1 MARSLI
7 TGALSFCCVQL
18 QKRKEIAQSLRE
30 MNRENVAKLALREKQ
45 KLKDAEEDK
54 RLMKEY
60 QERLD
65 RQEREGCLPGVRLGK
80 RSCCLH
86 ASHY

>member
-1 MARSLI
+1 
-7 TGALSFCCVQL
+7 
-18 QKRKEIAQSLRE
+18 
-30 MNRENVAKLALREKQ
+30 MNRENVAKLAVREEQ

-65 RQEREGCLPGVRLGK
+65 RQEMGGNVVCSTCLLWETVVLAPYEPH
-80 RSCCLH
+80 LH
-86 ASHY
+86 RPRHPFKVETS

>member
-1 MARSLI
+1 
-7 TGALSFCCVQL
+7 
-18 QKRKEIAQSLRE
+18 

-60 QERLD
+60 QEKLD
-65 RQEREGCLPGVRLGK
+65 RQEKEQFLRDFCSGHGSRFFSAIHTLIDQAALSR
-80 RSCCLH
+80 
-86 ASHY
+86 